1 MADEFII
8 AGWFDYGTNRDAVL
22 EHFAVCA
29 AASREED
36 GCLDYVASADPGD
49 PARLVVFERW
59 DSEEHLAAHF
69 QTPHITEF
77 RQAVAGYPRVAREI
91 RRYFIAHSEEFQS
104 SSVPRS

>member
-8 AGWFDYGTNRDAVL
+8 AGWFDYGPHRDAVL

-29 AASREED
+29 AASRAEE

-69 QTPHITEF
+69 QTPHVADF
-77 RQAVAGYPRVAREI
+77 RAAVAEYPRLAREI
-91 RRYFIAHSEEFQS
+91 RRYFISHSEQFQS
-104 SSVPRS
+104 SSVPSS